1 MAEEYKPPEH
11 SKYGDVSM
19 KQRLADGVY
28 MIVSNA
34 IVKAVMVAQRLADRV
49 LSVSARERGEQ
60 EGEYL
65 SYTGDKAS
73 IPLYEMAQKGQVKL
87 IDEQVRQHFRTLVKL
102 FPDYL
107 KERGILPEKSI
118 GTMTD
123 KMASEY
129 AQFQGDMT
137 KLDKRTII
145 AHAREIGERQEI
157 VDYLCKSDLSRD
169 GLGLLL
175 AQERLLDSVYNKMAE
190 VSRPFTKEDIAEAVI
205 KVKGEITKHPVA
217 VAKRLEAFKRELQ
230 TAKTINAE
238 AVELNMQ
245 TPEGAYKFAMN
256 MAAFRATID
265 PEMLARFAET
275 MMLDFPDPRFYG
287 DGNDELWQALVGKRF
302 FSNLADN
309 FNRFAHQ
316 GGNGYS
322 MIVERTL
329 EKAIPENEFDG
340 FMNRARMA
348 RYIISNADN
357 PDECLKEIRPYC
369 KERADLIRD
378 VQNIMATEL
387 ETPPEHEF
395 EEEFEEEL

>member
-28 MIVSNA
+28 MIASNA
-34 IVKAVMVAQRLADRV
+34 LIKVVMVAQRLADR
-49 LSVSARERGEQ
+49 LLTSSARERGEQ

-65 SYTGDKAS
+65 SYAGDKAS

-107 KERGILPEKSI
+107 KDRGILPEKHVAN
-118 GTMTD
+118 MTD
-123 KMASEY
+123 KMGKEY
-129 AQFQGDMT
+129 EQFQGEMK
-137 KLDKRTII
+137 KLDKPTII

-157 VDYLCKSDLSRD
+157 VDYLCKAELGRD

-190 VSRPFTKEDIAEAVI
+190 VSRPFTKEDIAEAVV
-205 KVKGEITKHPVA
+205 KVKGEITTHPVA
-217 VAKRLEAFKRELQ
+217 VAKRLDAFKRELQ
-230 TAKTINAE
+230 AAKTINAE

-287 DGNDELWQALVGKRF
+287 DGNDELWQTLVEKRF

-322 MIVERTL
+322 MTVERTL
-329 EKAIPENEFDG
+329 EKAISENEFDG
-340 FMNRARMA
+340 FMKRARMA
-348 RYIISNADN
+348 RYIVSNADN
-357 PDECLKEIRPYC
+357 PNECLKEIRPYC
-369 KERADLIRD
+369 KERADMIRD
-378 VQNIMATEL
+378 VQNIIDAEI
-387 ETPPEHEF
+387 ENPPEQVS
-395 EEEFEEEL
+395 EEEIEEEL